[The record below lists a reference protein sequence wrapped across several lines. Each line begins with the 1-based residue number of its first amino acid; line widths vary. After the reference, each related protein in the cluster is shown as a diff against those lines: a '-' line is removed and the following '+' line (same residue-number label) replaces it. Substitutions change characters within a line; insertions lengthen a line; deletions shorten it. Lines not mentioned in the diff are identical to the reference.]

1 MLRRY
6 VEDPQQV
13 YTFYEGREI
22 TVAECAEAE
31 CVSELK
37 DSQIEDFVDEILE
50 LKMSYENLEEPD
62 SGDDFPVEFQ
72 A

>member
-22 TVAECAEAE
+22 TVAEC
-31 CVSELK
+31 VSELK
-37 DSQIEDFVDEILE
+37 DSQIEDFADEILE

>member
-1 MLRRY
+1 M
-6 VEDPQQV
+6 

-22 TVAECAEAE
+22 TVAECAGAE